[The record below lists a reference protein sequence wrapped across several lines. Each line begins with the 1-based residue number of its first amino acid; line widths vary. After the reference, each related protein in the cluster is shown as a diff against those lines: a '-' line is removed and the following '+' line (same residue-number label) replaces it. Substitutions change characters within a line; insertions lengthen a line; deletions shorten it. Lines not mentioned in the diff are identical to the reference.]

1 MHVEG
6 LHGRQA
12 RLAKMV
18 VYEHNKPGQQK
29 CIMRRSYYATAGY
42 SFNCFRHAVSVS
54 GRKCGQL
61 FKYLF

>member
-1 MHVEG
+1 MLLADLVLIRSLDMHVER

-29 CIMRRSYYATAGY
+29 CIVT
-42 SFNCFRHAVSVS
+42 
-54 GRKCGQL
+54 
-61 FKYLF
+61 